1 MQVEIDY
8 KSECMAGQTVES
20 LGSRVVE
27 DTNGTG
33 FLRCGPGDV
42 QKLHRSGQLS
52 AARVP
57 CPCPHPCTAG
67 LHARPSL
74 ASPSAATAFQH
85 SAGAMDGPTAHGVLC
100 VRAALPD
107 ARMLPGR
114 RYVHLL
120 RRCDERGCYE
130 LVRARTTWKP
140 TYPKL

>member
-33 FLRCGPGDV
+33 FLRCGPV
-42 QKLHRSGQLS
+42 IRK
-52 AARVP
+52 AAQFQGPPGCASLVLA
-57 CPCPHPCTAG
+57 HTPCTAR

-74 ASPSAATAFQH
+74 ALHSAAVAFQECR
-85 SAGAMDGPTAHGVLC
+85 AMDWSVSHGMLYVW
-100 VRAALPD
+100 AALSD
-107 ARMLPGR
+107 VRMPGR

-120 RRCDERGCYE
+120 RRCDESGCYE